1 MDKPAANS
9 PRDSPETVIADQTS
23 SDASLFRLCCAAAIL
38 LSAFLVF
45 QVQPII
51 SKMILPWFGGGPAVW
66 STSLLFFQLVLLAGY
81 GYAHAMHRFVPLK
94 RQAWIP
100 LALLASALLLLPIA
114 PGDAWKPTDGN
125 FPTQRIL
132 WLLLA
137 NVGLPYLLLSASAP
151 LLQSWYAA
159 RLPGEVP
166 YRLYALSNVGS
177 LGALLSFPFLVEPR
191 MTSSAQSNA
200 WSIGFAVFTLSCA
213 GIVFLIRRFAPNV
226 AEPTAIANDDP
237 HDARPSSAA
246 RCLQWSRWIAFS
258 TLGSITLLAVTNH
271 VCQEMSVSPILW
283 VVPLS
288 LYLLT
293 FIICFDRS
301 AWYQPRVWS
310 VLTVMAISATT
321 FLGSDYFRQA
331 AEFQE
336 EQVFEY
342 RSAIPDS
349 LFKGPDG
356 DLGVF
361 GISLRLHDYD
371 DYTDDMV
378 TETVLYVGTMFL
390 ICMVCHGELV
400 RSKPEPQR
408 LTSFYLAMATG
419 GAAGGVFVAIVCTHL
434 FSSYVETRVALI
446 VGFALALYVFAQGG
460 FRYPKVFWTLGRC
473 ALAAAAAPAL
483 FLVVDATSL
492 SDGDLVIDQR
502 RNFYGLLRVKV
513 TEADGTLDLGN
524 TLYHGQTLHG
534 FQYLDE
540 EMSDRPTTYYGPSSG
555 IGTLLEYFKPDES
568 LHVGVVGLGTGTIA
582 YYGMTG
588 DTYHFFEIDTDI
600 IDIARNHFT
609 YLENS
614 GAEIKITLGDARVSL
629 ERSDPQH
636 FDVLVLDAFSG
647 DAIPLHLL
655 TDEAF
660 DQYLKHVKPD
670 GAIVVHT
677 SNRYLNLV
685 PVVEGAAVEKGLHMI
700 VIEDDPDP
708 DYEDGFYEFLD
719 ERDPAAETSDWVIL
733 TPDGDLANEDYLTE
747 RAADP
752 IDWGG
757 LPNEWGGPR
766 ILWTDHYSNLLEVLQ

>member
-1 MDKPAANS
+1 MDSPDKPATDS
-9 PRDSPETVIADQTS
+9 PQDSPETAVAAQTS
-23 SDASLFRLCCAAAIL
+23 SEATQFRLCCAAAIL

-94 RQAWIP
+94 RQAWIH

-114 PGDAWKPTDGN
+114 PGDSWKPADGN
-125 FPTQRIL
+125 LPTQRIL

-177 LGALLSFPFLVEPR
+177 LGALLSFPFLVEPN
-191 MTSSAQSNA
+191 MTSSAQSNT
-200 WSIGFAVFTLSCA
+200 WSVGFAVFTLSCA
-213 GIVFLIRRFAPNV
+213 GIVFLMRRFSQNV
-226 AEPTAIANDDP
+226 AEPTTVANDDP
-237 HDARPSSAA
+237 RTPQLSSAT
-246 RCLQWSRWIAFS
+246 RCWQWCRWIALS
-258 TLGSITLLAVTNH
+258 ALGSVTLLAVTNH

-310 VLTVMAISATT
+310 VLAVIAISTTT
-321 FLGSDYFRQA
+321 FLGSDYFRQV

-336 EQVFEY
+336 ELVIEH

-356 DLGVF
+356 NLGVF

-378 TETVLYVGTMFL
+378 AETVLYVGTMFL

-400 RSKPEPQR
+400 RGKPEPQR

-419 GAAGGVFVAIVCTHL
+419 GAAGGFFVAIICTHL

-446 VGFALALYVFAQGG
+446 AGFTLALYVFAQGG

-473 ALAAAAAPAL
+473 ALAVAAAPAL

-492 SDGDLVIDQR
+492 SDGDRVIDQR

-513 TEADGTLDLGN
+513 TEAEGTQDLGN

-540 EMSDRPTTYYGPSSG
+540 EMSDRPTTYYGPTSG
-555 IGTLLEYFKPDES
+555 IGTLLDYFKPDEH

-588 DTYHFFEIDTDI
+588 DTYQFFEIDTDI

-629 ERSDPQH
+629 ERASPH
-636 FDVLVLDAFSG
+636 EFDVLVLDAFSG

-655 TDEAF
+655 TSEAF
-660 DQYLKHVKPD
+660 DQYLRHVKPD

-677 SNRYLNLV
+677 SNRYLDLV
-685 PVVEGAAVEKGLHMI
+685 PVVQRAAHAKKLHMI
-700 VIEDDPDP
+700 LIEDKPH
-708 DYEDGFYEFLD
+708 DYEDDGAYDFFE
-719 ERDPAAETSDWVIL
+719 EPDPAAYSSDWIIL
-733 TPDGDLANEDYLTE
+733 TRDDDLASEDYLTE
-747 RAADP
+747 RASD
-752 IDWGG
+752 
-757 LPNEWGGPR
+757 LSKREQSR